1 MRKTTLFLCS
11 ILLLTGCSSP
21 VETNQNADKPQE
33 IGNPKVA
40 APADITYP
48 KSPSI
53 EDYDAQIAKDENN
66 PVDVTMLN
74 GYADFSQESFAAILQ
89 NNSGNISYSP
99 LSLYY
104 PLMLT
109 LQASQGTTADQLKT
123 LLHVPQTDNAENMG
137 NLYRRLYVDNE
148 SGQLKIANSLW
159 VQKDYPIKKEF
170 TQTANKQF
178 YAAAY
183 DVDFSKAETADLMA
197 AWIREHTNGNLSPSI
212 QTDEAMR
219 IAILNA
225 IYYKARFESEFNKQD
240 TKKDTFYAE
249 DGNVTADFMHKEMG
263 THFFIDNKNYSATS
277 LALSNSSTLT
287 LVLPKENSDVH
298 KLMKH
303 NGFLQELFQDDADGA
318 EFGTVKLSLPKFKVH
333 TKLRLADTLKS
344 LGAASLF
351 DSSAQLDGI
360 SDEHPL
366 FISDIQQ
373 ETSIDLN
380 EEGVEASAYTMIGV
394 AGAGNIEHPK
404 VLDLNL
410 NRSFLYVISTRIDG
424 VELPLF
430 IGSCTNPAA

>member
-33 IGNPKVA
+33 ISNPKVA

-109 LQASQGTTADQLKT
+109 LQASQGTTANQLKT

-263 THFFIDNKNYSATS
+263 THFFIDNKDYSATS
-277 LALSNSSTLT
+277 LALSNSSSLT
-287 LVLPKENSDVH
+287 LVLPKEGKDIRQ
-298 KLMKH
+298 LMEQK
-303 NGFLQELFQDDADGA
+303 GFLQELLEDDSEGA
-318 EFGTVKLSLPKFKVH
+318 AFGIVNLSLPKFKIH
-333 TKLRLADTLKS
+333 SKLLLADTLKEM
-344 LGAASLF
+344 GVTALF
-351 DSSAQLDGI
+351 DTAAELEGI
-360 SDEHPL
+360 TDEKPL
-366 FISDIQQ
+366 FVSNIQQ
-373 ETSIDLN
+373 ETSIALD
-380 EEGVEASAYTMIGV
+380 EEGIEASAYTEMGMV
-394 AGAGNIEHPK
+394 GAANIKHPK
-404 VLDLNL
+404 TLNLNL
-410 NRSFLYVISTRIDG
+410 NREFLYVISTRMDG
-424 VELPLF
+424 IELPLF
-430 IGSCTNPAA
+430 IGVCTDPAS